1 MSAPKRSRL
10 RRWTWRLVVTAIV
23 LRVLLALF
31 LAPLLRLGAGFA
43 GLQLEL
49 GSASLSL
56 LGASLRLEQVAVHIV
71 DAPTAPP
78 LLLAKA
84 IAVDL
89 AASELLR
96 GRVVVDDAELAGAE
110 LQLRREADGALLLP
124 RAWLE
129 PPPVHVAAPPPSP
142 ADPTEPVR
150 FDLPFALASVRLHDV
165 RVRFD
170 DRAPGQTR
178 LYEGTVDVRVRDV
191 GVDDRTGEVAVRL
204 HSPRWFDDAWLTV
217 TTKATPTALDLQID
231 GALTGVRP
239 AGLPLPTDVA
249 AAFAD
254 VRTVA
259 VTLHGTG
266 TGASV
271 PTAPRQPA
279 LALGLQLEVLADER
293 SRARLEASAGPSR
306 AFGTGIELPLHLTLA
321 APELLRSLSLRDA
334 AITLGGPGPAVR
346 GSLDV
351 QGLRPMRLLPALAA
365 RGLEWPTTGLDAA
378 LRFDAE
384 LGDAITAELADV
396 RLQGDDERLALA
408 AARVRDLRH
417 GADGIHVGEVVLDGP
432 ELSLLRTADG
442 ALGVA
447 GLRYRAPTAAATTSR
462 VTTAAPFVAP
472 SWPRLRLGH
481 ASWRGASVQFTDAAM
496 SPPATLALGDTDLQL
511 DALTLGAVA
520 PPGRCVLRT
529 SLADAIGALRLE
541 AELAPSVD
549 SLRTTLQLT
558 GDGITAAALAP
569 WLAAAGL
576 APALQ
581 NGSLRLLAETE
592 VQLAPTGVRMRANL
606 GNVALVDGEQP
617 LLRLR
622 SLRGDGLRFDAQGL
636 DLGDWR
642 LGEPFVALAQND
654 DATLALLGL
663 RTLPSPASP
672 PGSEAITTAPPT
684 TASPAANAT
693 APTVPG
699 AATLRHGDLAIERG
713 IVQLRVP
720 RRSAPLQLQFDTSV
734 GRSADVGATVPVT
747 ATVQIA
753 GIVRALRLRADIAPG
768 PAWRMRGEVDAEGL
782 RGDELTSLLPANVRC
797 TLYDGTLHA
806 ALDAAAM
813 PAADAAGDAAREA
826 GLRCELS
833 AVRLLDR
840 GEELLALDQLSLPM
854 PSLGRD
860 RLHLGQLQAIGL
872 RLLCTV
878 TEDGTHVAGLLLAPA
893 ARADAATAPTA
904 PSPDALPPGPA
915 SAAAPTAVRLPLL
928 QLDGADFALERLV
941 VRDRRNVDGEPLVL
955 TGALRAEP
963 FTARLDGPAPLRLQ
977 LTAAAAPLCREVA
990 AELAIE
996 PYAVAPTIDGTLRL
1010 SGVAPTRLAAVL
1022 PSLATQLQ
1030 GTADDLAATATLHG
1044 RFDLKRRDARMLDLG
1059 RAIAGEL
1066 SLVDVTV
1073 VDRSG
1078 GGANERTLAKVGE
1091 VDVVLRAFDPA
1102 TGDLLLRAVHV
1113 DDVQLAATR
1122 TTAGFELL
1130 GLRFAAPPAA
1140 VAPSQSP
1147 APSPAPADTKSPE
1160 FAIDDLQVAGLSID
1174 LRDETTT
1181 PPTHLPFA
1189 DVELELERFTT
1200 RGLREPLPWQ
1210 FRAAIR
1216 GGPVALEKRIVRSS
1230 LLSGLVGSA
1239 GAAVLGGSNQ
1249 HQTEQRP
1256 LVDEIRVRG
1265 ELQLFPAP
1273 IGRIVTDVTALELPA
1288 FRGLA
1293 KVAGVE
1299 LTDGLLDHASTLV
1312 LRGDDGLDLDSST
1325 VMTWLSLRE
1334 PPGGP
1339 ISTYLRLPAPLDT
1352 VLFLLR
1358 NDADEQRLPLRVR
1371 IAGHAANRGEVTQAV
1386 VDALVAVIADAVAS
1400 AGKRAGG
1407 MLTGAIGLGGDNT
1420 VPELGA
1426 QWPFAAGDPL
1436 PGATETAD
1444 LLAALRSDPTLELVL
1459 VHELGDGDLARA
1471 AMLASPPP
1479 AAIRATI
1486 ASLRQRRRELLDQR
1500 AVEAPAVVA
1509 AYDAGKSHEARTAQ
1523 QRLQQLDLELGELE
1537 RSLDQALGMLGDDSP
1552 RQQKRRAVAAAM
1564 ALGQKRLAAVVATLH
1579 QMAPD
1584 VPASQIQLRRPR
1596 GVPVADLPQGGV
1608 VRAMLRRRT
1617 AG

>member
-10 RRWTWRLVVTAIV
+10 RRWTWRLVVAAV
-23 LRVLLALF
+23 VVRVLLALF
-31 LAPLLRLGAGFA
+31 LVPLLCFGAGFA
-43 GLQLEL
+43 GLRLEL
-49 GSASLSL
+49 GNASLSL
-56 LGASLRLEQVAVHIV
+56 LGASLRLEQLAVYTA
-71 DAPTAPP
+71 DAPQAPP

-84 IAVDL
+84 LAVDL
-89 AASELLR
+89 AAGELLR
-96 GRVVVDDAELAGAE
+96 GRLVVDDAELAGAE

-129 PPPVHVAAPPPSP
+129 PPPVHVAPPPPTPVDP
-142 ADPTEPVR
+142 ATPVR

-165 RVRFD
+165 RMRFD
-170 DRAPGQTR
+170 DRVPGQAR

-204 HSPRWFDDAWLTV
+204 HSPRWFDDAWLTL
-217 TTKATPTALDLQID
+217 TTKATPTALDLQLD

-239 AGLPLPTDVA
+239 TGLPLPPDVA
-249 AAFAD
+249 AAFAS

-266 TGASV
+266 TGATV

-279 LALGLQLEVLADER
+279 LACGLQLEVLADEQ
-293 SRARLEASAGPSR
+293 SRARLEASVGPSR
-306 AFGTGIELPLHLTLA
+306 ALGGGLELPLHLTLS

-334 AITLGGPGPAVR
+334 ALTLGGPGPALR

-351 QGLRPMRLLPALAA
+351 EGLRPVRLLPALAA
-365 RGLEWPTTGLDAA
+365 RGLEWPAAGLDAS

-384 LGDAITAELADV
+384 LGDAITAELADL
-396 RLQGDDERLALA
+396 RLQGGDERLALA
-408 AARVRDLRH
+408 AVRVRDLRH
-417 GADGIHVGEVVLDGP
+417 GADGLHVGEVVVDGP
-432 ELSLLRTADG
+432 QLSLLRTADG
-442 ALGVA
+442 GLGLA
-447 GLRYRAPTAAATTSR
+447 GLRFRAPTVAGPTSEGTT
-462 VTTAAPFVAP
+462 TAPFVAP
-472 SWPRLRLGH
+472 TWPQLRIGH
-481 ASWRGASVQFTDAAM
+481 ASWRGASLQFTDAALA
-496 SPPATLALGDTDLQL
+496 PPATLTLGDTSLQL

-520 PPGRCVLRT
+520 PPGRFVLRT

-541 AELAPSVD
+541 AELTPSVD
-549 SLRTTLQLT
+549 TLRSTLQLT
-558 GDGITAAALAP
+558 GDGLTAAALAP
-569 WLAAAGL
+569 WLAAGGL
-576 APALQ
+576 APTLQ
-581 NGSLRLLAETE
+581 DGSVRLLAETE
-592 VQLAPTGVRMRANL
+592 VQLAPTGVLVRTNL
-606 GNVALVDGEQP
+606 SNLALVDGEQP
-617 LLRLR
+617 LLRVR
-622 SLRGDGLRFDAQGL
+622 SLRGDGLRLDAQGL

-642 LGEPFVALAQND
+642 LGEPFVAFAQND

-672 PGSEAITTAPPT
+672 SGPAATP
-684 TASPAANAT
+684 SPAPTPAIPAMNANAPN
-693 APTVPG
+693 APGPNPPS
-699 AATLRHGDLAIERG
+699 LRHGALAIERG
-713 IVQLRVP
+713 SVQLRVP
-720 RRSAPLQLQFDTSV
+720 GRSEPLQLQFDSSV
-734 GRSADVGATVPVT
+734 GRSADVGATLPVT
-747 ATVQIA
+747 ASVQVA
-753 GIVRALRLRADIAPG
+753 GIVRSLRLRADLAPG
-768 PAWRMRGEVDAEGL
+768 PSWRVRGELDAEGL
-782 RGDELTSLLPANVRC
+782 RGDELTGLLPPNVRC
-797 TLYDGTLHA
+797 TLTDGTFHA
-806 ALDAAAM
+806 ALDAMAM
-813 PAADAAGDAAREA
+813 PSGDGASEA
-826 GLRCELS
+826 GVRCELG

-860 RLHLGQLQAIGL
+860 RVHLGQLQASGL
-872 RLLCTV
+872 RGLCTM
-878 TEDGTHVAGLLLAPA
+878 TDDGTHLAGLLLTAPA
-893 ARADAATAPTA
+893 APAGAAGAPA
-904 PSPDALPPGPA
+904 ASSPDGLPPPPA
-915 SAAAPTAVRLPLL
+915 SAPAPTSVRLPLL
-928 QLDGADFALERLV
+928 QLDGASFALERLV
-941 VRDRRNVDGEPLVL
+941 VRDRRQVDGEPLVL

-963 FTARLDGPAPLRLQ
+963 FTARLDGPSPLRLQ
-977 LTAAAAPLCREVA
+977 LTVAAAPLCREFT

-1010 SGVAPTRLAAVL
+1010 AGVAPTRLAAVL
-1022 PSLATQLQ
+1022 PSLAAHLQ
-1030 GTADDLAATATLHG
+1030 GTADDLAAAATLHG
-1044 RFDLKRRDARMLDLG
+1044 RFDLKRRDGRMLDLG

-1078 GGANERTLAKVGE
+1078 GGADERTLAKIGE

-1122 TTAGFELL
+1122 TTAGLEVL
-1130 GLRFAAPPAA
+1130 GLRLAAPPAA
-1140 VAPSQSP
+1140 TATNQP
-1147 APSPAPADTKSPE
+1147 PAPAPAPAGTKPPE

-1174 LRDETTT
+1174 LRDETTS

-1200 RGLREPLPWQ
+1200 RGFREPLPWQ
-1210 FRAAIR
+1210 FRVAIR
-1216 GGPVALEKRIVRSS
+1216 GGLVQLEKRIVRSS

-1249 HQTEQRP
+1249 HETEPRP

-1273 IGRIVTDVTALELPA
+1273 IGRLVTDVSALELPA

-1299 LTDGLLDHASTLV
+1299 LTDGLLDHTSTLV
-1312 LRGDDGLDLDSST
+1312 LRGDDGLDLESST

-1358 NDADEQRLPLRVR
+1358 NEADEQRLPLRLR
-1371 IAGHAANRGEVTQAV
+1371 IAGHAANRGEVAQAA

-1407 MLTGAIGLGGDNT
+1407 MLTGAIGLGGDNK
-1420 VPELGA
+1420 VPEVTA

-1436 PGATETAD
+1436 PGPAETAA
-1444 LLAALRSDPTLELVL
+1444 LLAALRGDPTLELVL

-1471 AMLASPPP
+1471 ATLASPPP
-1479 AAIRATI
+1479 TAIAATI
-1486 ASLRQRRRELLDQR
+1486 ASLRQRHLELLDQR
-1500 AVEAPAVVA
+1500 GRQAPAVVA
-1509 AYDAGKSHEARTAQ
+1509 AYDAGKAHEARAAQ
-1523 QRLQQLDLELGELE
+1523 RQLARLDRELGELE

-1552 RQQKRRAVAAAM
+1552 RQQKRRAAAAAM
-1564 ALGQKRLAAVVATLH
+1564 ALGQKRLAAVAASLRQT
-1579 QMAPD
+1579 APD
-1584 VPASQIQLRRPR
+1584 LPAAQIQLRRPR